1 MVDVVVVVVLLLLLL
16 FFRSWLGIRLW
27 LRWAV
32 VMVMDRGVSVLLAL
46 FPLLA
51 LRSVK
56 RKAGSLD
63 ELWL

>member
-1 MVDVVVVVVLLLLLL
+1 M
-16 FFRSWLGIRLW
+16 
-27 LRWAV
+27 RWAV
-32 VMVMDRGVSVLLAL
+32 VMVIDRGVSALLAL